1 MNIKELLTK
10 PHFIISEYLG
20 EFIVEE
26 EEYKSIRTGTLL
38 ELDENVSQDIFI
50 QTISLFIEE
59 WDSVIDLFEIFV
71 DEFYAKAHTSCWIH
85 RCNVCSIGSYS
96 HEPVLMKTI
105 KLVNILQHRSRILRT
120 KGYTVNYLR
129 IKLVSG
135 YPFLTIRISHKYK
148 AFMNPVH
155 EPFAVKCWYVCP
167 HTCVYYHFSFLFS
180 GSGTKV
186 SLLFCFIS
194 LCRP

>member
-10 PHFIISEYLG
+10 PHFSISEYLG

-59 WDSVIDLFEIFV
+59 WASVIDLFEKFV

-85 RCNVCSIGSYS
+85 NRNLQKINKEGANFIDEHNLIHIRQFLKTFLSSYNKFN
-96 HEPVLMKTI
+96 HAIERFNK
-105 KLVNILQHRSRILRT
+105 
-120 KGYTVNYLR
+120 YL
-129 IKLVSG
+129 ITSQQ
-135 YPFLTIRISHKYK
+135 S
-148 AFMNPVH
+148 
-155 EPFAVKCWYVCP
+155 
-167 HTCVYYHFSFLFS
+167 
-180 GSGTKV
+180 
-186 SLLFCFIS
+186 
-194 LCRP
+194 